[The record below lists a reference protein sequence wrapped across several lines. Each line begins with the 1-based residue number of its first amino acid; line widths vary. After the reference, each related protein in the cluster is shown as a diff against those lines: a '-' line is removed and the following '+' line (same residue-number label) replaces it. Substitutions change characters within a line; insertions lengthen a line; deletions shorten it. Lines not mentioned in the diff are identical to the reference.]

1 MQLRALRQFS
11 KQIVTH
17 ASIRRYRML
26 CALLPAV
33 WLLFQVLGAGTAVIY
48 SRFLPHS
55 TFPAQLLWLAFLIG
69 FRLVQL
75 AATVPL
81 QYQLLACCT
90 SLAGLQAKTPYFLR
104 TAYCLQLLTGLLR
117 TLLFLPVPLLGAW
130 GYRCLQ
136 TAALHPASSTVWV
149 FCALHCLSAML
160 LACGLAIR
168 YSLALGAAPFW
179 LLQHPE
185 LPVHRIP
192 KLAVQ
197 SMQGHL
203 RHLLPIGGLGLL
215 QLPLLW
221 RIPRI
226 LLECTLCYNI
236 PIAEQQGE
244 HPA

>member
-104 TAYCLQLLTGLLR
+104 TAYCLQLLTAAVSTRSAAGCMGVS
-117 TLLFLPVPLLGAW
+117 LPANGSPPSCIQ
-130 GYRCLQ
+130 YR
-136 TAALHPASSTVWV
+136 
-149 FCALHCLSAML
+149 
-160 LACGLAIR
+160 
-168 YSLALGAAPFW
+168 
-179 LLQHPE
+179 
-185 LPVHRIP
+185 
-192 KLAVQ
+192 
-197 SMQGHL
+197 
-203 RHLLPIGGLGLL
+203 LGLL
-215 QLPLLW
+215 CPALPLCHAARLRFGNSVQSGTGGCSLLAIAASRASCSSHPQACRAKHAGTSAAPAANW
-221 RIPRI
+221 RTGLAATSASLANSTHSFRMHP
-226 LLECTLCYNI
+226 LL
-236 PIAEQQGE
+236 
-244 HPA
+244 